1 VHQPFLAD
9 PATGPAGGE
18 VRQAAGQSQHPCWLS
33 DVDAGDRRIAR
44 VIGTLR
50 KSPQS
55 GKMLIVITLD
65 RNAD

>member
-1 VHQPFLAD
+1 
-9 PATGPAGGE
+9 
-18 VRQAAGQSQHPCWLS
+18 
-33 DVDAGDRRIAR
+33 VDAGDRRIAR